1 MHFIVKL
8 FPEIIIKSAPVR
20 KSMIRQLRRNLRTL
34 IATLTAPE
42 DPGIEVRGEWDRIEI
57 QSVSETQTSQTA
69 LASGD
74 MASASGEDPEAQGE
88 DLEAAVAELLTRTP
102 GIANCS
108 RVVSYPLYS
117 NKGKGVSNG
126 KGAGAVEAEQV
137 VDYDYLA
144 DCAWASCAETLPGKR
159 FVVRVKRT
167 GKHGF
172 ASPEA
177 ERQIGGR
184 LLARAEGASV
194 SLKNPEVVVRLE
206 VTGNVFYV
214 LESTRQGIG
223 GFPMGVQQPVLSL
236 VSGGFDS
243 TVASYLTMKRGIRTH
258 FCFFNLGGRA
268 HELGVKEVAHF
279 LWQKYGA
286 SHRVKFITVPFE
298 DVVAEILTSVDN
310 SQMGVV
316 LKRMM
321 LRAAS
326 TVAKEW
332 HVDAL
337 VTGES
342 VAQVASQTLPNL
354 AVIDAAT
361 DMLTLRPLVVMDK
374 NQIINI
380 AREIGT
386 EEFAANMPEYC
397 GVISVKPTT
406 NAKRERIEAEEGKFD
421 FAVLERAVAARRE
434 ENIDDVMESDLGRVE
449 VEIFSAPQ
457 PGVTI
462 LDIRHP
468 DDSARRALTAG
479 NVTVE
484 TSPFYQ
490 VQNFFDG
497 VAPETPYLLY
507 CDKGVMSR
515 LHAEL
520 LVERGFARVGVYRP

>member
-34 IATLTAPE
+34 IAPLAPE
-42 DPGIEVRGEWDRIEI
+42 AEVKSEWDRIEI
-57 QSVSETQTSQTA
+57 RLEDDSGIAGQET
-69 LASGD
+69 D
-74 MASASGEDPEAQGE
+74 I
-88 DLEAAVAELLTRTP
+88 EAAVAELLTRTP

-108 RVVSYPLYS
+108 RVVSYPLYADAPVLDS
-117 NKGKGVSNG
+117 SGETVTP
-126 KGAGAVEAEQV
+126 AV

-144 DCAWASCAETLPGKR
+144 DCVWASCAETLPGKR

-167 GKHGF
+167 GKHNF

-184 LLARAEGASV
+184 LLARAEGSSV
-194 SLKNPEVVVRLE
+194 SLKAPEMVVRLE
-206 VTGNVFYV
+206 ITGHVFNV
-214 LESTRQGIG
+214 LESTCQGIG

-236 VSGGFDS
+236 ISGGFDS

-268 HELGVKEVAHF
+268 HELGVKEVSHF

-321 LRAAS
+321 LRAAT
-326 TVAKEW
+326 TVAQEW
-332 HVDAL
+332 NVDAL

-342 VAQVASQTLPNL
+342 IAQVASQTLPNL

-361 DMLTLRPLVVMDK
+361 PMLTLRPLAVMDK
-374 NQIINI
+374 NDIIDI
-380 AREIGT
+380 ARQIGT
-386 EEFAANMPEYC
+386 EDFAANMPEYC

-406 NAKRERIEAEEGKFD
+406 QAKMERIEAEEGKFD
-421 FAVLERAVAARRE
+421 FAVLERAVAARQE
-434 ENIDDVMESDLGRVE
+434 EDIDVIMESDLGRVDVE
-449 VEIFSAPQ
+449 VFSAPQ
-457 PGVTI
+457 PGITI

-468 DDSARRALTAG
+468 HERTQRTLVAG

-484 TSPFYQ
+484 KTPFYQ

-520 LVERGFARVGVYRP
+520 LVERGFSRVGVYRP

>member
-20 KSMIRQLRRNLRTL
+20 KSMIRQLRRNLRAL
-34 IATLTAPE
+34 IEPLTS
-42 DPGIEVRGEWDRIEI
+42 DLEVRSEWDRIEI
-57 QSVSETQTSQTA
+57 ESMSGRGESEREGST
-69 LASGD
+69 GD
-74 MASASGEDPEAQGE
+74 SEVVAQQDMVVE
-88 DLEAAVAELLTRTP
+88 EAVAELLTRTP

-108 RVVSYPLYS
+108 RVVSYPLYVDGEAS
-117 NKGKGVSNG
+117 ESGEE
-126 KGAGAVEAEQV
+126 AVEPE
-137 VDYDYLA
+137 VDYDYIA
-144 DCAWASCAETLPGKR
+144 DCVWSSFSETLPGKR

-167 GKHGF
+167 GKHPF
-172 ASPEA
+172 VSPEV
-177 ERQIGGR
+177 ERQVGGR
-184 LLARAEGASV
+184 LLVRAEGSSV
-194 SLKNPEVVVRLE
+194 SLRDPELVVRLE
-206 VTGNVFYV
+206 ITANVLYV
-214 LESTRQGIG
+214 LESTRQGLG

-268 HELGVKEVAHF
+268 HELGVKEVAYF

-321 LRAAS
+321 LRAAT
-326 TVAKEW
+326 TVAQEW
-332 HVDAL
+332 NVDAL

-361 DMLTLRPLVVMDK
+361 DMLTLRPLAVMDK
-374 NQIINI
+374 NEIINI

-406 NAKRERIEAEEGKFD
+406 QAKKARIEAEEGKFD

-434 ENIDDVMESDLGRVE
+434 ENIDAVMESDLGRVE
-449 VEIFSAPQ
+449 VEVFSAPQ

-468 DDSARRALTAG
+468 DESARRALSAG
-479 NVTVE
+479 TVTVE

-507 CDKGVMSR
+507 CEKGVMSR

-520 LVERGFARVGVYRP
+520 LVERGFSHVGVYRP